1 MYHLWGFLN
10 TIFNTSEHIVALGK
24 EKSSAANSSET
35 NNKRKISA
43 VDPVE
48 NKKMGLETDTVYI
61 GDDDVEFGLFGN
73 RKGKR
78 PNQGIQRWISLPIVM
93 RDMIMKLIGEN
104 PSLVNK
110 LHILGYSIIGNK
122 ISLLDMDIPK
132 GYVMRIRRSKQVG
145 YPDSKDNFIVRM
157 APLLQLAIIGK
168 EIAETTYNIFSNDE
182 IPLEEGD
189 NEGLVIP
196 PRIYIS
202 PSTSSSE
209 TSTSTASSNKR
220 QITGNSDNSVV

>member
-1 MYHLWGFLN
+1 MHMTSHVRLTLILKRNLCLHGYQLRSKMQHSFFSKKKNKFNIQNYLESDKMYHLWGFLN

-110 LHILGYSIIGNK
+110 LHILGYSIIGT
-122 ISLLDMDIPK
+122 I
-132 GYVMRIRRSKQVG
+132 
-145 YPDSKDNFIVRM
+145 
-157 APLLQLAIIGK
+157 
-168 EIAETTYNIFSNDE
+168 
-182 IPLEEGD
+182 
-189 NEGLVIP
+189 
-196 PRIYIS
+196 
-202 PSTSSSE
+202 
-209 TSTSTASSNKR
+209 
-220 QITGNSDNSVV
+220 